1 MDVRYQ
7 QVSKAFGSF
16 QALAPLDLHVP
27 DGSFL
32 AFLGPSGCGK
42 TTALRLLAGLERP
55 TGGHLFIGERDVT
68 YAATKDR
75 DIAMV
80 FQSYALYPHLKVA
93 DNIAYPLRV
102 RKVEPAERAKQV
114 RKVAELLGLE
124 DYLER
129 RPGQLSGGQRQRVA
143 LARAIIRRPQA
154 FLMDEPLSNLD
165 AQLRLQMRIEIKRL
179 QRELQATMLYVT
191 HDQVEA
197 MTMADRIAVMHK
209 GLLQQLATP
218 AELYSQPVNLFVA
231 TFCGSPP
238 MNILAGEIGK
248 GELGGGAF
256 HHASGSLPLP
266 AVSHAGP
273 VKLGFRPEH
282 AALVEAAASGSLP
295 GEIYVVEPLGNETLV
310 TIDLGGAL
318 VNIRQPADFSMPIGS
333 PCGVRPAARHLHLF
347 DDKTGEALKTA
358 FRPPSDQPEM
368 IHSAHVKTGR
378 N

>member
-7 QVSKAFGSF
+7 QVAKAFGTF

-55 TGGHLFIGERDVT
+55 TGGRLYIGERDVT
-68 YAATKDR
+68 FAATKDR

-102 RKVEPAERAKQV
+102 RKVDPAERMKQV

-179 QRELQATMLYVT
+179 QRELKATMLYVT

-197 MTMADRIAVMHK
+197 MTMADRIAVMHRGK
-209 GLLQQLATP
+209 LQQLAAP
-218 AELYSQPVNLFVA
+218 AELYARPVNLFVA

-238 MNILAGEIGK
+238 MNILSGEIGD
-248 GELGGGAF
+248 GAF
-256 HHASGSLPLP
+256 HHAAGSLPLP

-282 AALVEAAASGSLP
+282 ATLVEATASGALP

-310 TIDLGGAL
+310 TIKLGDAL

-333 PCGVRPAARHLHLF
+333 PCGVRPAGRHLHLF
-347 DDKTGEALKTA
+347 DDETGEALTTA
-358 FRPPSDQPEM
+358 FRPVSDQAETT
-368 IHSAHVKTGR
+368 HSAYAKQGVIQ
-378 N
+378 